1 MKEPDEV
8 GPNQEQGLFGY
19 FFLGRQSGLL
29 EKVTRRKGGTILSIT
44 ANDGSARGPKL
55 DAGLLPPRTNLLRQR
70 LNLTLQR
77 IDRPRHL
84 RTKRI
89 ELLQTRP

>member
-1 MKEPDEV
+1 VKEPDEV

-44 ANDGSARGPKL
+44 ANNGYTRPQQAIDV
-55 DAGLLPPRTNLLRQR
+55 LLPPRINLLRQR